1 MCIPV
6 RRLVRRLGTEE
17 LLATAPAT
25 TTATLGNGDHGRLHG
40 NPATTPSQHPAAM
53 ENGTRAGTEMAPGG
67 GDGEVAGRD
76 EMTRWR
82 RPAARGD
89 PTPPR
94 VSVEGV

>member
-1 MCIPV
+1 MVCIPV
-6 RRLVRRLGTEE
+6 RRLVRRLVRA

-53 ENGTRAGTEMAPGG
+53 ENGTRAGTEM
-67 GDGEVAGRD
+67 
-76 EMTRWR
+76 TRWR